1 MALVERGGSS
11 MMSSSFIAKRLRPL
25 LRDDR
30 GVALVEFAVTLPI
43 MIFLFAIII
52 EGGRMMMSYQSAISG
67 VRDAT
72 RYLARTAPGDI
83 CDVTGGSLAA
93 YSAQLQTLV
102 TQGLSSGSVFAPG
115 VTIDSVT
122 PSYRCVA
129 GSFRGGAA
137 PVAEVTAQITI
148 TFPFAG
154 IITFLGGN
162 QPTLVKTVTDQAR
175 IFGS

>member
-1 MALVERGGSS
+1 

-30 GVALVEFAVTLPI
+30 GVALVEFALALPI

-52 EGGRMMMSYQSAISG
+52 EGGRLMMSYQSAISG

-72 RYLARTAPGDI
+72 RYLARTAPANI
-83 CDVTGGSLAA
+83 CDSSGGSVAS

-102 TQGLSSGSVFAPG
+102 TQGLSGNSVFASG

-122 PSYRCVA
+122 PTFRCVV
-129 GSFRGGAA
+129 GTYRGGDA
-137 PVAEVTAQITI
+137 PVAQVTAQITI

-154 IITFLGGN
+154 IITWLGGS